1 VIDLKNK
8 YLPRIADAKL
18 ALSLEAMG
26 AVLIEGPKWCGKT
39 STAEQIAKSAL
50 YMQDPDTFDENM
62 LKAKTKPSLL
72 LEGETPRLLDEWQVA
87 PVLWN
92 AVRFAV
98 DKRQKTGQFILTGSV
113 VPART
118 DDMHSGTG
126 RISRMKM
133 RTMSLYESGESSG
146 EISLESIFDGK
157 TEMFGKSKVTLE
169 QIAFILTRGGWPA
182 SVNESNEVLALKKA
196 SDYYEAIV
204 NEDISRVDN
213 VEKSPGRVRSLMR
226 SLSRNI
232 SSEASTTTILKDMHA
247 NDESLSQVTIDQY
260 INALRMLF
268 VIDDLP
274 AWSPSLRSK
283 TAIRT
288 TAKRHFSDPS
298 IASAALGATRER
310 LFNDFCTFGLLFEAL
325 CIRDLRIYADS
336 LDGDVYHYRDAK
348 GIEVDAVIQIRDGR
362 WGAVEVKMGAGD
374 IVTAAKNLINFKANI
389 DTAKMQEPS
398 FLMVLT
404 ATESAFQMENGVWV
418 VPLGCLKN

>member
-1 VIDLKNK
+1 MKNK

-18 ALSLEAMG
+18 TLALQAMG

-39 STAEQIAKSAL
+39 STAEHIAKSVL
-50 YMQDPDTFDENM
+50 YMQDPDTFEENM

-98 DKRQKTGQFILTGSV
+98 DKRQETGQFILTGSV
-113 VPART
+113 VPVRT

-133 RTMSLYESGESSG
+133 RTMSLFESGESTG
-146 EISLESIFDGK
+146 EISLEDIFDEK
-157 TEMFGKSKVTLE
+157 TEMYGKSTITIE
-169 QIAFILTRGGWPA
+169 QMAFILTRGGWPA
-182 SVNESNEVLALKKA
+182 AVNERNEILALKKA
-196 SDYYEAIV
+196 SDYYEAV
-204 NEDISRVDN
+204 VGEDISRVDN
-213 VEKSPGRVRSLMR
+213 VDKNPDRVRSLMR
-226 SLSRNI
+226 SLSRNV
-232 SSEASTTTILKDMHA
+232 SSEASTTTILNDLRA

-260 INALRMLF
+260 INALKMLY

-298 IASAALGATRER
+298 IATAALGATTKR
-310 LFNDFCTFGLLFEAL
+310 LFNDFNTFGLLFEAL

-336 LDGDVYHYRDAK
+336 LGGNVYHYRDAK
-348 GIEVDAVIQIRDGR
+348 GVEVDAIIQIQDGR
-362 WGAVEVKMGAGD
+362 WGAAEVKMGAGD
-374 IVTAAKNLINFKANI
+374 IETAAQNLISFKENI

-404 ATESAFQMENGVWV
+404 ATETAFQMENGVWV

>member
-1 VIDLKNK
+1 MNKK

-18 ALSLEAMG
+18 EVALKAMG

-39 STAEQIAKSAL
+39 STAENIAKSVL

-72 LEGETPRLLDEWQVA
+72 LEGKTPRLLDEWQVA

-98 DKRQKTGQFILTGSV
+98 DKRQAAGQFILTGSV
-113 VPART
+113 VPVRT

-133 RTMSLYESGESSG
+133 RTMSLFESGESSG
-146 EISLESIFDGK
+146 EISLRDIFAGK
-157 TEMFGKSKVTLE
+157 TDMTGKSRVTLE

-182 SVNESNEVLALKKA
+182 AVKESSEVLALKK
-196 SDYYEAIV
+196 SLDYYEAV
-204 NEDISRVDN
+204 VCEDISRVDN
-213 VEKSPGRVRSLMR
+213 VEKNPGRVRSLMR

-232 SSEASTTTILKDMHA
+232 SSEAGTTTILNDLRA
-247 NDESLSQVTIDQY
+247 NDESLSQVSIDQY
-260 INALRMLF
+260 INALKMLF

-274 AWSPSLRSK
+274 AWSPRLRSK

-298 IASAALGATRER
+298 IATAALGATTKR
-310 LFNDFCTFGLLFEAL
+310 LFNDFNTFGLLFEAL

-336 LDGDVYHYRDAK
+336 IDGNVYHYRDAK
-348 GIEVDAVIQIRDGR
+348 GVEVDAIVQINDGS
-362 WGAVEVKMGAGD
+362 WGAVEIKLGGGD
-374 IVTAAKNLINFKANI
+374 LEMAAENLLKFRANI
-389 DTAKMQEPS
+389 DTATMQEPS

-404 ATESAFQMENGVWV
+404 ATTTAFQLENGVWV
-418 VPLGCLKN
+418 VPLGCLRN

>member
-1 VIDLKNK
+1 MEIK
-8 YLPRIADAKL
+8 YMPRLADAKL
-18 ALSLEAMG
+18 ALSLQAMG

-39 STAEQIAKSAL
+39 STGEHVAKSAL
-50 YMQDPDTFDENM
+50 YMQDPDFFEENM

-98 DKRQKTGQFILTGSV
+98 DKRHKTGQFILTGSV

-133 RTMSLYESGESSG
+133 RTMSMYESGESSG
-146 EISLESIFDGK
+146 EISITDIFNGK
-157 TEMFGKSKVTLE
+157 ADMFGKSKITLE
-169 QIAFILTRGGWPA
+169 QLAFILTRGGWPA
-182 SVNESNEVLALKKA
+182 AVNEKNEILAQKKVY
-196 SDYYEAIV
+196 DYYEAVV

-213 VEKSPGRVRSLMR
+213 VSKNPDRVRGLMR
-226 SLSRNI
+226 SISRNI
-232 SSEASTTTILKDMHA
+232 SSEAGTTTILSDLLA
-247 NDESLSQVTIDQY
+247 NDESLSQVTVDLY
-260 INALRMLF
+260 INALKQLF

-274 AWSPSLRSK
+274 AWSLRLRSK

-298 IASAALGATRER
+298 IAAAALGATSKR
-310 LFNDFCTFGLLFEAL
+310 LFNDFNTFGLLFEAL
-325 CIRDLRIYADS
+325 CVRDLRVYADS
-336 LDGDVYHYRDAK
+336 IDGNVFHYRDAS
-348 GIEVDAVIQIRDGR
+348 GTEVDVIIQLNDGR
-362 WGAVEVKMGAGD
+362 WGAIEVKMGAGF
-374 IVTAAKNLINFKANI
+374 IEEASNNLLKFKDSV
-389 DTAKMQEPS
+389 DTSKMQEPS

-404 ATESAFQMENGVWV
+404 ATETAFQMDNGVWI

>member
-1 VIDLKNK
+1 MINK

-18 ALSLEAMG
+18 ILALQAMG

-39 STAEQIAKSAL
+39 STAEHIAKSVL

-98 DKRQKTGQFILTGSV
+98 DKRQETGQFILTGSV
-113 VPART
+113 VPVRT
-118 DDMHSGTG
+118 SDMHSGTG

-133 RTMSLYESGESSG
+133 RTMSLFESGESSG
-146 EISLESIFDGK
+146 EISLEDAFDEK
-157 TEMFGKSKVTLE
+157 TEMFGKSIITLE

-182 SVNESNEVLALKKA
+182 AVNESNEILALKKV
-196 SDYYEAIV
+196 SDYYEAV
-204 NEDISRVDN
+204 VYEDISRVDN
-213 VEKSPGRVRSLMR
+213 VGKNPDRVRSLMR
-226 SLSRNI
+226 SLSRNV
-232 SSEASTTTILKDMHA
+232 SSEASTTTILNDLRA

-260 INALRMLF
+260 INALKMLY

-298 IASAALGATRER
+298 IATAALGATTKR
-310 LFNDFCTFGLLFEAL
+310 LFNDFNTFGLLFEAL

-336 LDGDVYHYRDAK
+336 LGGNVYHYRDAK
-348 GIEVDAVIQIRDGR
+348 GIEVDAIIQLQDGR

-374 IVTAAKNLINFKANI
+374 IETAAKNLIGFKANI
-389 DTAKMQEPS
+389 DTGKMREPS

-404 ATESAFQMENGVWV
+404 ATTSAFQMDNGVLV

>member
-1 VIDLKNK
+1 MKNK

-18 ALSLEAMG
+18 ALALEAMG

-39 STAEQIAKSAL
+39 STAEHIAQSAL
-50 YMQDPDTFDENM
+50 YMQDPDAFDENM

-72 LEGETPRLLDEWQVA
+72 LEGKTPRLLDEWQVA

-98 DKRQKTGQFILTGSV
+98 DKRQQTGQFILTGSV
-113 VPART
+113 VPIRT

-133 RTMSLYESGESSG
+133 RTMSLFESGESSG
-146 EISLESIFDGK
+146 EISLGEIFCGK
-157 TEMFGKSKVTLE
+157 TDMIGKSKTTLE

-182 SVNESNEVLALKKA
+182 AVNESNEILAQKKA
-196 SDYYEAIV
+196 TDYFEAVV
-204 NEDISRVDN
+204 NEDISRVDSI
-213 VEKSPGRVRSLMR
+213 EKKTDRVRSLMR

-232 SSEASTTTILKDMHA
+232 SSEASTTTILNDLRA
-247 NDESLSQVTIDQY
+247 NDEALSQVTIDQY
-260 INALRMLF
+260 INALRMLY

-298 IASAALGATRER
+298 IAMAALGATTKR

-325 CIRDLRIYADS
+325 CIHDLRIYADS
-336 LDGDVYHYRDAK
+336 LEGSVYHYRDAK
-348 GIEVDAVIQIRDGR
+348 GIEVDAIIQTKDGR

-374 IVTAAKNLINFKANI
+374 IQTAADHLLKFEANI
-389 DTAKMQEPS
+389 DTTKMLEPS

-404 ATESAFQMENGVWV
+404 ATETAFQMENGVWV

>member
-1 VIDLKNK
+1 VTKLKNK

-18 ALSLEAMG
+18 ALALEAMG

-39 STAEQIAKSAL
+39 STAEHIAESVL
-50 YMQDPDTFDENM
+50 YMQDSDTFEENM
-62 LKAKTKPSLL
+62 LKAKTRPSLL

-98 DKRQKTGQFILTGSV
+98 DKRQETGQFILTGSV
-113 VPART
+113 VPVRT
-118 DDMHSGTG
+118 ADMHSGTG

-133 RTMSLYESGESSG
+133 RTMSLFESRESSG
-146 EISLESIFDGK
+146 EISLGDIFDGK

-182 SVNESNEVLALKKA
+182 AVNENNETLALKKVT
-196 SDYYEAIV
+196 DYYEAV
-204 NEDISRVDN
+204 VSEDISRVDD
-213 VEKSPGRVRSLMR
+213 VPKSPARVRSLMR

-232 SSEASTTTILKDMHA
+232 SSEASTTTILNDLRA

-260 INALRMLF
+260 INALKALF

-298 IASAALGATRER
+298 IAAAALGATTKR
-310 LFNDFCTFGLLFEAL
+310 LWDDFCTFGLLFEAL
-325 CIRDLRIYADS
+325 CIRDLRVYADS
-336 LDGDVYHYRDAK
+336 IDGTVYHYRDAK
-348 GIEVDAVIQIRDGR
+348 GIEVDAIIQLNDGR

-374 IVTAAKNLINFKANI
+374 VETAAEHLMNFKANI
-389 DTAKMQEPS
+389 DTAKMREPS

-404 ATESAFQMENGVWV
+404 ATETAFQMENGVWV

>member
-1 VIDLKNK
+1 MKMKNK

-18 ALSLEAMG
+18 LLALQAMG

-39 STAEQIAKSAL
+39 STAEHIAKSVL
-50 YMQDPDTFDENM
+50 YLQDPDTFEENM
-62 LKAKTKPSLL
+62 LKAKAKPSLL

-98 DKRQKTGQFILTGSV
+98 DKRQETGQFILTGSV
-113 VPART
+113 VPMRT

-133 RTMSLYESGESSG
+133 RTMSLFESCESSG
-146 EISLESIFDGK
+146 EISLEDIFDGK
-157 TEMFGKSKVTLE
+157 KEMFGKSKISLE
-169 QIAFILTRGGWPA
+169 QVAFILTRGGWPA
-182 SVNESNEVLALKKA
+182 AVNESNEVLALKKA
-196 SDYYEAIV
+196 SDYYEAV
-204 NEDISRVDN
+204 VGEDISRVDN
-213 VEKSPGRVRSLMR
+213 VEKKPDRVRSLMR
-226 SLSRNI
+226 SLSRNV
-232 SSEASTTTILKDMHA
+232 SSEASTTTILNDLRA

-260 INALRMLF
+260 INALKMLY

-298 IASAALGATRER
+298 IATAALGATTKR
-310 LFNDFCTFGLLFEAL
+310 LFNDFNTFGLLFEAL

-336 LDGDVYHYRDAK
+336 LSGNVYHYRDAK
-348 GIEVDAVIQIRDGR
+348 GVEVDAIIQIQDGR

-374 IVTAAKNLINFKANI
+374 IETAAKNLINFKANI
-389 DTAKMQEPS
+389 DTTRMQEPS

-404 ATESAFQMENGVWV
+404 ATETAFQMENGVWI

>member
-1 VIDLKNK
+1 MDN
-8 YLPRIADAKL
+8 YMPRIADAKL
-18 ALSLEAMG
+18 DLALQAMG

-39 STAEQIAKSAL
+39 STAEHVAKSVL
-50 YMQDPDTFDENM
+50 YMQDPDTAEENM

-72 LEGETPRLLDEWQVA
+72 LEGETPRLLDEWQIA

-98 DKRQKTGQFILTGSV
+98 DKRQQTGQFILTGSV
-113 VPART
+113 IPVRT

-133 RTMSLYESGESSG
+133 RTMSLFESGESSG
-146 EISLESIFDGK
+146 EISLLDLFEGK
-157 TEMFGKSKVTLE
+157 KEMFGQSKAPLE

-182 SVNESNEVLALKKA
+182 AVNEKSEVLALKKA
-196 SDYYEAIV
+196 SDYYEAVV
-204 NEDISRVDN
+204 NEDISKADS
-213 VEKSPGRVRSLMR
+213 VEKNPDRVRALMR

-232 SSEASTTTILKDMHA
+232 SSEANTTTILNDLRA

-260 INALRMLF
+260 VKALKTLF

-298 IASAALGATRER
+298 IATAALGANSKR
-310 LFNDFCTFGLLFEAL
+310 LFDDFCTFGLLFEAL
-325 CIRDLRIYADS
+325 CIRDLRVYADS
-336 LDGDVYHYRDAK
+336 LGGNVYHYRDAK
-348 GIEVDAVIQIRDGR
+348 GIEVDAVIQMQDGN

-374 IVTAAKNLINFKANI
+374 IATAAENLTAFRNNV
-389 DTAKMQEPS
+389 DTSKMREPS

-404 ATESAFQMENGVWV
+404 ATNTAFQMENGVWV
-418 VPLGCLKN
+418 VPLACLKN

>member
-1 VIDLKNK
+1 MIRLKKK
-8 YLPRIADAKL
+8 YLPRIADVKL
-18 ALSLEAMG
+18 TLALEAMG

-39 STAEQIAKSAL
+39 STAENIAKSVL

-98 DKRQKTGQFILTGSV
+98 DKRQETGQFILTGSV
-113 VPART
+113 VPVRT
-118 DDMHSGTG
+118 GEMHSGTG
-126 RISRMKM
+126 RISRMRM

-146 EISLESIFDGK
+146 EIKLRNLFDGK
-157 TEMFGKSKVTLE
+157 TEMNGKSQVTLE
-169 QIAFILTRGGWPA
+169 QIAYALTRGGWPA
-182 SVNESNEVLALKKA
+182 AVNEHNETLALKKA
-196 SDYYEAIV
+196 SDYYEAVV

-213 VEKSPGRVRSLMR
+213 VEKNPDRVRSLMR

-232 SSEASTTTILKDMHA
+232 SSEASTTTIWNDLRA

-260 INALRMLF
+260 VKALKILY

-298 IASAALGATRER
+298 IATAALGATTKR
-310 LFNDFCTFGLLFEAL
+310 LWDDFCTFGLLFEAL

-336 LDGDVYHYRDAK
+336 LGGGVYHYRDAK
-348 GIEVDAVIQIRDGR
+348 GAEVDAITQLHDGR
-362 WGAVEVKMGAGD
+362 WGAIEVKMGAGD
-374 IVTAAKNLINFKANI
+374 IESAADNLIGFKANI
-389 DTAKMQEPS
+389 DTARMQEPS

-404 ATESAFQMENGVWV
+404 ATESAFQMENDVWV
-418 VPLGCLKN
+418 VPLGCLKD

>member
-1 VIDLKNK
+1 MIELKNK

-18 ALSLEAMG
+18 ALALKAMG

-39 STAEQIAKSAL
+39 STAERIAKSVL
-50 YMQDPDTFDENM
+50 YMQDPDTFEENM

-98 DKRQKTGQFILTGSV
+98 DKRQEMGQFILTGSV
-113 VPART
+113 VPTRT
-118 DDMHSGTG
+118 EDMHSGTG

-133 RTMSLYESGESSG
+133 RTMSLFESGESSG
-146 EISLESIFDGK
+146 EISLRDIFDGK
-157 TEMFGKSKVTLE
+157 TEMFGKSKVSLE
-169 QIAFILTRGGWPA
+169 QVAFALTRGGWPA
-182 SVNESNEVLALKKA
+182 AINERNEILAIKKA
-196 SDYYEAIV
+196 SDYCEAII
-204 NEDISRVDN
+204 NEDISRIDN
-213 VEKSPGRVRSLMR
+213 VEKSPDRVRRLMR

-232 SSEASTTTILKDMHA
+232 SSEASTTTILKDMQA

-260 INALRMLF
+260 INALKMLY

-274 AWSPSLRSK
+274 AWSPRLRSK

-298 IASAALGATRER
+298 IATATLGATTSR
-310 LFNDFCTFGLLFEAL
+310 LFDDFSTFGLLFEAL

-336 LDGDVYHYRDAK
+336 LNADVYHYRDAK
-348 GIEVDAVIQIRDGR
+348 GIEVDAIIQMHDGC

-374 IVTAAKNLINFKANI
+374 IEEAVQNLINFKANI
-389 DTAKMQEPS
+389 DTDNMHDPS

-404 ATESAFQMENGVWV
+404 ATETAFQMENGVWV
-418 VPLGCLKN
+418 VPIGCLKN